1 MSNKKGSLLVLSLL
15 FLGILVSTTC
25 GCIET
30 SSKSEQV
37 GTNVLGASVVEHQY
51 LFGLMESKYDVQI
64 YVLGATVVDVQG
76 VNKSERDAY
85 LGKHLNK

>member
-1 MSNKKGSLLVLSLL
+1 MVDKKVTLLVLSLL
-15 FLGILVSTTC
+15 FLGIVVSTSC

-30 SSKSEQV
+30 SSKSEKV
-37 GTNVLGASVVEHQY
+37 GTTVLGASVVEHQY
-51 LFGLMESKYDVQI
+51 LFGLMESKYDVQV

-76 VNKSERDAY
+76 VSESERDAY